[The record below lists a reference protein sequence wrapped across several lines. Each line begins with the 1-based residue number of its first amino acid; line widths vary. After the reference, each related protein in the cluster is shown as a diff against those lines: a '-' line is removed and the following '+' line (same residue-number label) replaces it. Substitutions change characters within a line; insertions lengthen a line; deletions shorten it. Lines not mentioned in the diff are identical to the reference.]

1 MNSRLITVAIVL
13 LAGYL
18 AFGDVFHASWL
29 TTPENFVGD
38 VGRGIG
44 SAVSGAASMLT
55 TAFGI

>member
-1 MNSRLITVAIVL
+1 MNSRILTAAVVL

-29 TTPENFVGD
+29 ATPESFVSD

-44 SAVSGAASMLT
+44 SAIGGAATALT
-55 TAFGI
+55 TFVGI